1 MPNCPRCLKFFLTEH
16 GAQNHRA
23 QPRSACHDNNYRYT
37 LEIPR
42 LSVSPEPPAEY
53 HDVNVPSP
61 PHSEPPPPTS
71 PDLDVP
77 LGLPDDD
84 SVRAE
89 DARPFPAAQDPH
101 LWVRDYFEGASV
113 TYGKGDTFLGSFRR
127 DQYSEER
134 KSNLYYPFASSKDW
148 TTAKFLSKSKL
159 SMALV
164 DEYLSL
170 DVTKDLPLS
179 FHTARDLRSR
189 IEMLP
194 PGPQWKYRVVS
205 SDHQTK
211 DPVHLYYRD
220 PLDCVKLLFNN
231 PFFADKME
239 YAPYKLYMSAERD
252 VRVYSEWMSSD
263 GAWEM
268 QKKIPVGA
276 TLCGVILSSD
286 KTHITNI
293 CGGRVAHPLLISL
306 ANIKMDARNKAAA
319 HGFLLLALLP
329 IAEFVHELPRMRSVL
344 DARLFHHCLD
354 IVLEPLKQAMEK
366 GTTMPDPL
374 GNLRYCF
381 TPIASYILD
390 TPEAMLE
397 YFAACEEFRLSGVS
411 LPFWRDWLL
420 ASPHL
425 FLTPEALHH
434 WHREFWDHD
443 VCWCRIALGDDE
455 IDFRFSVLPKI
466 TGIHH
471 FRNGITKLKQVGG
484 RTQRDVQ
491 RYLVAVIAGGVPP
504 RIVTAIRALMEFR
517 YLAQAPAI
525 TSRSRDNI
533 GAALRKFHD
542 HKQAILDAG
551 LRKGKKRDLDHFYIP
566 KLELIQSVV
575 PSITQAGCPL
585 QWSADTTEHAHI
597 EVVKE
602 PASMTNHHDYDA
614 QVCRALDR
622 DERCRLFDAAIR
634 LQTAINDATVDTDE
648 DRDETCEDLES
659 ICPQDVLRDL
669 WTANRQSTNFFDVA
683 RKESTVNLPP
693 RTIVAGFTAIH
704 LNFDPIHR
712 RQSIDEVARQF
723 QLPDLRAALA
733 DYVKREGRA
742 GRGRFHT
749 FGRARQSGRD
759 ASLPF
764 SELQIWHKVRL
775 QQKSYHF
782 PDKLGSTFTINA
794 HPPGEDR
801 TWKFGRYDAAI
812 LQVDQA
818 HQWPLSGLTGHN
830 VVLVRL
836 IMCPACPKRGH
847 TPWATRALVYAER
860 LDVVYQRG
868 SETEPTTGL
877 HVLRMAKR
885 ASGENIGEVF
895 PLDQLRSYAHIV
907 PRFGRVADNRLT
919 HSNSIYGSKNFFLNK
934 YFDKDFFYSISR
946 VL

>member
-1 MPNCPRCLKFFLTEH
+1 
-16 GAQNHRA
+16 
-23 QPRSACHDNNYRYT
+23 
-37 LEIPR
+37 
-42 LSVSPEPPAEY
+42 
-53 HDVNVPSP
+53 
-61 PHSEPPPPTS
+61 
-71 PDLDVP
+71 
-77 LGLPDDD
+77 
-84 SVRAE
+84 
-89 DARPFPAAQDPH
+89 
-101 LWVRDYFEGASV
+101 
-113 TYGKGDTFLGSFRR
+113 
-127 DQYSEER
+127 
-134 KSNLYYPFASSKDW
+134 
-148 TTAKFLSKSKL
+148 
-159 SMALV
+159 
-164 DEYLSL
+164 
-170 DVTKDLPLS
+170 
-179 FHTARDLRSR
+179 
-189 IEMLP
+189 
-194 PGPQWKYRVVS
+194 
-205 SDHQTK
+205 
-211 DPVHLYYRD
+211 
-220 PLDCVKLLFNN
+220 
-231 PFFADKME
+231 
-239 YAPYKLYMSAERD
+239 
-252 VRVYSEWMSSD
+252 
-263 GAWEM
+263 
-268 QKKIPVGA
+268 
-276 TLCGVILSSD
+276 
-286 KTHITNI
+286 
-293 CGGRVAHPLLISL
+293 
-306 ANIKMDARNKAAA
+306 
-319 HGFLLLALLP
+319 
-329 IAEFVHELPRMRSVL
+329 
-344 DARLFHHCLD
+344 
-354 IVLEPLKQAMEK
+354 
-366 GTTMPDPL
+366 
-374 GNLRYCF
+374 
-381 TPIASYILD
+381 
-390 TPEAMLE
+390 
-397 YFAACEEFRLSGVS
+397 
-411 LPFWRDWLL
+411 
-420 ASPHL
+420 
-425 FLTPEALHH
+425 
-434 WHREFWDHD
+434 
-443 VCWCRIALGDDE
+443 
-455 IDFRFSVLPKI
+455 
-466 TGIHH
+466 
-471 FRNGITKLKQVGG
+471 
-484 RTQRDVQ
+484 
-491 RYLVAVIAGGVPP
+491 
-504 RIVTAIRALMEFR
+504 IVTAIRALMEFR

-575 PSITQAGCPL
+575 PSITQAGCLL

-622 DERCRLFDAAIR
+622 DERCRLFDAAIC

-704 LNFDPIHR
+704 LNFNPIHR

-818 HQWPLSGLTGHN
+818 HQWPLSGLTEHN

-877 HVLRMAKR
+877 HVLQMAKR